1 MDLGPSHERMNMIF
15 NNVKVLAFTVAFS
28 RR

>member
-1 MDLGPSHERMNMIF
+1 MDLGPSHERMNMISI
-15 NNVKVLAFTVAFS
+15 NVKVLAFTVAFS